1 MEDLDPR
8 LLVDLLRDH
17 IIPDKSLGQHFL
29 LDQDVI
35 SRSIEICQEQGF
47 PLCSE
52 SKVLEI
58 GPGPGS
64 LTLSLL
70 RSGSDVIGI
79 EIDSEAIL
87 HLERIFGNADGKL
100 EIIHGDVLKVKWPN
114 NISHIVANLPYQIS
128 SPVLDLIQQY
138 HYRSPLK
145 AIVILVQDEFAERM
159 SMEYFGSLSPL
170 GLSLWL
176 DFDVKLDKKVPGGA
190 FSPAPRVNSRLV
202 ALIPVD
208 RSIENGAINRKMFR
222 IITHHC
228 FSSRRKKIK
237 TLLSKTPRRI
247 SRVTGWHKSRWKSA
261 IEDLM
266 ANPPDGFSENWFD
279 NRPDMLEPEEWAI
292 IANRISSYEE

>member
-1 MEDLDPR
+1 MDDLDPR

-35 SRSIEICQEQGF
+35 SRSIEICLEQDS
-47 PLCSE
+47 PLNSE

-70 RSGSDVIGI
+70 RTSSNVIGV

-87 HLERIFGNADGKL
+87 HLERVFGDAEGKL
-100 EIIHGDVLKVKWPN
+100 EIISGDILKVKWPKN
-114 NISHIVANLPYQIS
+114 LSHIVANLPYQIS

-138 HYRSPLK
+138 HYRSPLD

-159 SMEYFGSLSPL
+159 SMEHFGSLSPL

-176 DFDVKLDKKVPGGA
+176 DFDVKLDRRVPGGA

-202 ALIPVD
+202 SLIPID
-208 RSIENGAINRKMFR
+208 RSIKNGKINRKMFR
-222 IITHHC
+222 IITQHC

-237 TLLSKTPRRI
+237 TLLFKTPRRI
-247 SRVTGWHKSRWKSA
+247 SRVGGWHKSRWKAA
-261 IEDLM
+261 IEDLID
-266 ANPPDGFSENWFD
+266 NPPDGFSENWFD

-292 IANRISSYEE
+292 IANRISSYGE

>member
-1 MEDLDPR
+1 MDDLDPR

-29 LDQDVI
+29 LDQDII

-47 PLCSE
+47 PLNSE

-70 RSGSDVIGI
+70 RSGSSVTGI
-79 EIDSEAIL
+79 EIDREAIL
-87 HLERIFGNADGKL
+87 HLQRIFGNANGRL
-100 EIIHGDVLKVKWPN
+100 EIIHGDVLQVKWPGN
-114 NISHIVANLPYQIS
+114 LSHIIANLPYQIS

-138 HYRSPLK
+138 HHRSPLK
-145 AIVILVQDEFAERM
+145 TVVILVQDEFAERM
-159 SMEYFGSLSPL
+159 SMEHFGSLSPL

-202 ALIPVD
+202 ILVPVD
-208 RSIENGAINRKMFR
+208 RSIENGKINRKMFR
-222 IITHHC
+222 IITQHC
-228 FSSRRKKIK
+228 FSSRRKKVK

-247 SRVTGWHKSRWKSA
+247 SRITGWHKSRWKSA
-261 IEDLM
+261 VEDLIE
-266 ANPPDGFSENWFD
+266 NPPDGFSKGWLD
-279 NRPDMLEPEEWAI
+279 NRPDMFEPEEWAI
-292 IANRISSYEE
+292 IANRISAYDE